1 MQSILVATDFSER
14 SNRAVRRAALLAKT
28 AQCRLHLLHVVDD
41 DRPYRLQEIEQQ
53 AALLLLRETAARIL
67 EDEGIEAEPLV
78 REGAPFAT
86 VTDTASEIGA
96 DLIAIGTPR
105 RQLLQDV
112 FIGTTAERIVRK
124 SAVPVL
130 MISKEPDK
138 PYHHMLVAVD
148 LSEASAQAARTAV
161 KLGLD
166 RHMAVSLLYL
176 FEAEATGL
184 MIRSAT
190 PMAEIRKY
198 QDQEATKASDALR
211 RFLKQTGLAS
221 VDPIVRQ
228 IDAPVA
234 QSICLTAEELNA
246 DLIVVGTAGKSGI
259 PRLLLGS
266 VAEGVLRLADRD
278 VLAVPF
284 TLPG

>member
-14 SNRAVRRAALLAKT
+14 SNCAVRRASLLAK
-28 AQCRLHLLHVVDD
+28 AAKCRLVLLHVVDD
-41 DRPYRLQEIEQQ
+41 DRPSRLQEIEQQ
-53 AALLLLRETAARIL
+53 AALLLLQETAARIL
-67 EDEGIEAEPLV
+67 EDEGIQAEPLV

-86 VTDTASEIGA
+86 VTDTASEVGA
-96 DLIAIGTPR
+96 DLIAVGTPR

-112 FIGTTAERIVRK
+112 FIGTTAERIMRQ

-130 MISKEPDK
+130 MVSKEPAAA
-138 PYHHMLVAVD
+138 YHHMLAAVD
-148 LSEASAQAARTAV
+148 LSEASARAARTAV

-176 FEAEATGL
+176 FDAEATGL

-198 QDQEATKASDALR
+198 QDQEAAKAGDALES
-211 RFLKQTGLAS
+211 FLKKTGLAS
-221 VDPIVRQ
+221 VNPVVRQ

-234 QSICLTAEELNA
+234 QLICATAEELKA
-246 DLIVVGTAGKSGI
+246 DLIVVGTQGKSGV

-266 VAEGVLRLADRD
+266 VAEGVLRTAKQD
-278 VLAVPF
+278 VLAVPAVR
-284 TLPG
+284 PG

>member
-14 SNRAVRRAALLAKT
+14 SNRAVRRAVLLAKT
-28 AQCRLHLLHVVDD
+28 AQSRLVLLHAVDE
-41 DRPYRLQEIEQQ
+41 DRPSRLQEIEQQ
-53 AALLLLRETAARIL
+53 AALLLLQETAARIL
-67 EDEGIEAEPLV
+67 EDEGIQAEPLV

-86 VTDTASEIGA
+86 VTDTASEVGA
-96 DLIAIGTPR
+96 DLIAVGTPR

-112 FIGTTAERIVRK
+112 FIGTTAERIMRQ

-130 MISKEPDK
+130 MVSKEPAA
-138 PYHHMLVAVD
+138 YRHMLAAVD
-148 LSEASAQAARTAV
+148 LSEASAHAARTAV

-176 FEAEATGL
+176 FDAEATGL

-198 QDQEATKASDALR
+198 QDQEAAKAGDALES
-211 RFLKQTGLAS
+211 FLKKTGLAS
-221 VDPIVRQ
+221 VNPVVRQ

-234 QSICLTAEELNA
+234 QLICATAEELKA
-246 DLIVVGTAGKSGI
+246 DLIVVGTQGKSGV

-266 VAEGVLRLADRD
+266 VAEGVLRTAKQD
-278 VLAVPF
+278 VLAVPAVR
-284 TLPG
+284 PG